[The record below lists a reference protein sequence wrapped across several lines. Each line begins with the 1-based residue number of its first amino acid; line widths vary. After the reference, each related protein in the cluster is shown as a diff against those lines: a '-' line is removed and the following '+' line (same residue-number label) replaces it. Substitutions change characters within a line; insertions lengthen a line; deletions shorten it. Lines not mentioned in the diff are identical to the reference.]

1 MNTDRH
7 CKIVKDMDDRIM
19 TGERI
24 SPELVM
30 VLTALRDLV
39 DQSSKYS
46 RKMSDRVNAM
56 KRQVDLLEWT
66 KNKMTERVEKNRSIL
81 ERAQRHYTK
90 KINVANRRAGI
101 WKAKVERL
109 KAQGEK

>member
-39 DQSSKYS
+39 DQSHDYS

>member
-24 SPELVM
+24 RPELVM

-39 DQSSKYS
+39 DQSHDYS

-56 KRQVDLLEWT
+56 KIQVDEWRDRANNLE
-66 KNKMTERVEKNRSIL
+66 EEL
-81 ERAQRHYTK
+81 EREKGVRQLAQRHYK
-90 KINVANRRAGI
+90 ESVNVANRRAGI